1 MDVAAIWA
9 LSIFAVGVVGVVGA
23 VVYMKLADD
32 REMEAGA
39 RAYRREVQLPMVAP
53 GTKV

>member
-9 LSIFAVGVVGVVGA
+9 LSIFGVGVVGVVGA
-23 VVYMKLADD
+23 LVYMKLADD
-32 REMEAGA
+32 REMKAGA

-53 GTKV
+53 GA